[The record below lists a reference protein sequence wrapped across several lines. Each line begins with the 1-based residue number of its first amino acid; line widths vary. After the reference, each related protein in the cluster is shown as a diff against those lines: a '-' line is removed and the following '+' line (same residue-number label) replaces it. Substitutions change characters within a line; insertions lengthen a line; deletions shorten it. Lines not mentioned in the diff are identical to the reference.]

1 MQETK
6 EIDIDF
12 FLWHEVPA
20 VLWINAINWIM
31 IMAKRLMTTDWIDLA
46 IYAMSSILRYVE

>member
-6 EIDIDF
+6 EMDIDF